1 MAVKLFGSKRGSA
14 ADAAVRKEFMPWTT
28 VSDYKHP
35 TGWGGAPDAK
45 QRAAAYCTDLERGG
59 ILYFASIPFEF
70 PQADLDFL
78 LSQKQ
83 SAFKGHKNISY
94 LPTTDMLRGDDTE
107 SPEARARLQK
117 IMREYSAKV
126 VDFLNTF
133 LSPYANK
140 WKLDFA
146 SYRPIEEQNREA
158 SVHKRND
165 LMHVDAFP
173 SRPTRGG
180 RILRVF
186 TNINPQRNRVWEVTE
201 PFDAIAKKYAQ
212 AAGLNELT
220 AQTPGR
226 FIFKSLAPVFKA
238 VGVKGTDRS
247 AYDRFML
254 RFHDYLKENNDYQ
267 KNYPKERIEFPPNS
281 SWLVY
286 TDTVPHSVLS
296 GQYALEQTFIVPM
309 EAMVAPQH
317 APIRVLEG
325 MVGRALSN

>member
-1 MAVKLFGSKRGSA
+1 MPWTNVTDYKHPGRWGGA
-14 ADAAVRKEFMPWTT
+14 ADAA
-28 VSDYKHP
+28 
-35 TGWGGAPDAK
+35 
-45 QRAAAYCTDLERGG
+45 QRAASYCTDLERGQ
-59 ILYFASIPFEF
+59 ILYFNSIPFEF
-70 PQADLDFL
+70 PKEDLEFL

-83 SAFKGHKNISY
+83 SSFKGHKNISY
-94 LPTTDMLRGDDTE
+94 RPSSDLLRGDDTE
-107 SPEARARLQK
+107 SPEARQRLQE
-117 IMREYSAKV
+117 IMRKYSSRV
-126 VDFLNTF
+126 VEFVNQF
-133 LSPYANK
+133 LSPYAGK

-186 TNINPQRNRVWEVTE
+186 TNINPTRGRVWEVTE
-201 PFDAIAKKYAQ
+201 PFDAIAKKYAKD
-212 AAGLNELT
+212 AGLDQLT
-220 AQTPGR
+220 ANTPGR
-226 FIFKSLAPVFKA
+226 VVFKTFAPIFRA

-254 RFHDYLKENNDYQ
+254 RFHDYLKENNEYQ
-267 KNYPKERIEFPPNS
+267 KSYPKERIEFPPGS

-286 TDTVPHSVLS
+286 TDTVPHAVLS
-296 GQYALEQTFIVPM
+296 GQYALEQTFIVPL

-317 APIRVLEG
+317 APIRVLEQ
-325 MVGRALSN
+325 MVGHGLVN